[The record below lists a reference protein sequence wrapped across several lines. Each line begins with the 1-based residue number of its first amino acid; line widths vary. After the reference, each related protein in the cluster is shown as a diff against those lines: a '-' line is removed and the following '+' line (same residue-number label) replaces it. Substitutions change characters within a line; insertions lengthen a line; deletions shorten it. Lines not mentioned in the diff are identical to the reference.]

1 MRNEYIVDRKNQ
13 EIAFL
18 KQELEII
25 RAEREKH
32 DAQVIV
38 AEVVLFL
45 FGILLGAMLM
55 KTFGAPLL

>member
-1 MRNEYIVDRKNQ
+1 MRNEYIVDRLNH

-18 KQELEII
+18 KQEIDIMKVE
-25 RAEREKH
+25 RARH

-45 FGILLGAMLM
+45 FGILIGAMLM
-55 KTFGAPLL
+55 KSYGWRLL